1 MNDYRVRI
9 GLRDP
14 DSDKYVGEASHWDKA
29 EAACRDAVTALDV
42 PWTEDAGE
50 AAFYGPKIDFI
61 VNDVLGRPWQLG
73 TIQVDY
79 NLPIRFDLS
88 YIGKDGSQHRPVM
101 IHRAPFGSM
110 ERFVGVLIEH
120 FAGAFPTWLAPEQVR
135 VLPISEKTNDYAQE
149 VHDLIHG
156 LGIRV
161 SLDKNDERVQAKIR
175 EAANMKV
182 PWQLIVGPRDAEA
195 RKVSVR
201 MRGIRHDL
209 GAVDLDQFIAALQSE
224 IKTRGT
230 DSVLQ
235 KLLSRCRNSTRRLI
249 HWQKQ
254 HILHKPSLCLRGR
267 FNYMAQHLNHKLDTP
282 SSLLNR
288 SEHAVVLIELVK
300 HMTS

>member
-1 MNDYRVRI
+1 
-9 GLRDP
+9 
-14 DSDKYVGEASHWDKA
+14 
-29 EAACRDAVTALDV
+29 
-42 PWTEDAGE
+42 
-50 AAFYGPKIDFI
+50 
-61 VNDVLGRPWQLG
+61 
-73 TIQVDY
+73 
-79 NLPIRFDLS
+79 
-88 YIGKDGSQHRPVM
+88 M

-235 KLLSRCRNSTRRLI
+235 NCFPDVEI
-249 HWQKQ
+249 PQD
-254 HILHKPSLCLRGR
+254 
-267 FNYMAQHLNHKLDTP
+267 A
-282 SSLLNR
+282 
-288 SEHAVVLIELVK
+288 
-300 HMTS
+300 